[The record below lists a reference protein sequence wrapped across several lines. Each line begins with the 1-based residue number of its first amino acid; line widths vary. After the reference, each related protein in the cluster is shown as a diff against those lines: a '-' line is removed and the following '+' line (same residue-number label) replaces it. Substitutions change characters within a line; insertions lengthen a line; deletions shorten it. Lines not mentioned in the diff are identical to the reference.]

1 MRTRKP
7 IIRELFPYQW
17 AAMEADSQFQPNKH
31 RRIKAARLLVDTKK
45 SYAAIAQE
53 TGVEARTLAYWAQ
66 QIRLG
71 QLDSVISPKRKRGGR
86 RAALS
91 MQVQNILRTKLRVDP
106 RSPARAIQLWLKS
119 YHRVELSPQSLNY
132 WIMKLLGKK
141 RERRRKVP
149 KSDVITGSASVL

>member
-1 MRTRKP
+1 
-7 IIRELFPYQW
+7 
-17 AAMEADSQFQPNKH
+17 MEADSHLQPNKL
-31 RRIKAARLLVDTKK
+31 RRIKAARLLVDTKQ
-45 SYAAIAQE
+45 SYRSIAE
-53 TGVEARTLAYWAQ
+53 VTGVEPRTLAYWAQ

-91 MQVQNILRTKLRVDP
+91 MQVQNILRTKLRADP

-141 RERRRKVP
+141 RERRRKGA
-149 KSDVITGSASVL
+149 KTDVITGSDSAPKLTKGA